1 MKNLITEGY
10 SPRVWSQDKPILIGC
25 SSDMMSWAAKYA
37 ESERRTETKLSELP
51 HLSEHPR
58 LYPSRQTT
66 PQVVFIFHHVIHSN
80 VSHI

>member
-51 HLSEHPR
+51 PLSEHPR
-58 LYPSRQTT
+58 LYSSLFPRNGHLIALIHN
-66 PQVVFIFHHVIHSN
+66 IFRFSKLF
-80 VSHI
+80 

>member
-51 HLSEHPR
+51 PLSEHPR
-58 LYPSRQTT
+58 LYPSVNLIIYTIFSPPRVT
-66 PQVVFIFHHVIHSN
+66 FI
-80 VSHI
+80 